1 MRIMKEF
8 NKLATE
14 NSLNNAVKS
23 LKENGFD
30 VYVVESRDEA
40 KKKALEL
47 IPENADVM
55 TMTSVTLE
63 ELGISKEIND
73 SGNFNSVRTKLT
85 KMDRETQ
92 GKQMNQIGAAPE
104 VAIGSVHAVTEDGK
118 VLIASNTG
126 SQLPA
131 YVYGA
136 EKVIWVVGTQ
146 KIVKNLEEGM
156 QRIEEYTLPL
166 ESERARKAYGSEG
179 SEIKKLLIFNKERPN
194 RISIVLLNDVIG
206 F

>member
-92 GKQMNQIGAAPE
+92 GKEMNQIGAAPE

>member
-1 MRIMKEF
+1 MKEF

-14 NSLNNAVKS
+14 NSLNNAIKS

-92 GKQMNQIGAAPE
+92 GKEMNQIGAAPE